1 MVMNRFFTYLVV
13 IFFLFSCQKKDQF
26 VKNVDSSDLK
36 PDYGDMLIEGSIGDA
51 SNLIPFLASDSAS
64 HQVADL
70 VYNGLVKYDGN
81 LNIVG
86 DLAESY
92 EISDSGKKIVFRLRK
107 GVKWHDGK
115 EFTAEDCEFTYKLI
129 TNPETPTPYSGD
141 FMLVKRAYAKDKYTF
156 VVEYSEPFSPALA
169 SWGVSIVPK
178 HLLEGKDVTKSELQR
193 KPVGTGPFVFESWKQ
208 GENIELKAN
217 ENYFEGRPFLNGV
230 VFRVIPDMATM
241 FLELKSQNVDFSAL
255 TPVQYERQLSDSFNK
270 SFNKYKYLAFAY
282 TYFGFNLKKELF
294 KDIRVRTAVAYAIN
308 KKEIIKGVLLGH
320 GVEATGPY
328 KPDMFWYNGN
338 VERFEFNPDRAKKLL
353 AEAGFADRDGDGI
366 LEKDGKPL
374 RFTVLTNQGNEAR
387 IKTAEIIQRRLKE
400 VGIDMKILV
409 LEWATFIKEFV
420 NKRRFDALILGWTIP
435 QDPDLYDIWHSS
447 RMDAR
452 GLNHYSY
459 SNPDV
464 DRLLELGRKTVD
476 VKKRKAI
483 YDKIQEILA
492 KDVPCVFLYIPHALP
507 VVHKRFK
514 GISPMPAGIAYNKYR
529 WGVPKI
535 EQKY

>member
-1 MVMNRFFTYLVV
+1 MRRILLYLCLLFF
-13 IFFLFSCQKKDQF
+13 FACQNKEPVSEKKQTE
-26 VKNVDSSDLK
+26 NLK
-36 PDYGDMLIEGSIGDA
+36 PDYGDLLIEGSIGDA

-70 VYNGLVKYDGN
+70 VYNGLVKYDEN
-81 LNIVG
+81 LRLVG
-86 DLAESY
+86 DLA
-92 EISDSGKKIVFRLRK
+92 DSFDVSKDGKRIVFKLKK

-141 FMLVKRAYAKDKYTF
+141 FMMVDKAYAKDKYTF
-156 VVEYSEPFSPALA
+156 VVEYKEPFAPALS

-178 HLLEGKDVTKSELQR
+178 HLLEGKDVTKSPLQR
-193 KPVGTGPFVFESWKQ
+193 KPIGTGPFIFKNWQQ
-208 GENIELKAN
+208 GEKIELTAN
-217 ENYFEGRPFLNGV
+217 DSYFEGRPYLNGV

-241 FLELKSQNVDFSAL
+241 FLELKSENVDLSSL
-255 TPVQYERQLSDSFNK
+255 TPVQYERQANTKKITDK
-270 SFNKYKYLAFAY
+270 FNKYKYLAFAY
-282 TYFGFNLKKELF
+282 TYFGFNLKKDLF
-294 KDIRVRTAVAYAIN
+294 KDIHVRQAIAYAID
-308 KKEIIKGVLLGH
+308 KKEIIKGVLLGL
-320 GVEATGPY
+320 GEEATGPY
-328 KPDMFWYNGN
+328 KPDMEWYNGN
-338 VERFEFNPDRAKKLL
+338 VERFNFNPEYAKKLL
-353 AEAGFADRDGDGI
+353 AEAGYVDKDGDGI

-387 IKTAEIIQRRLKE
+387 IKTAEIIQRRLKN

-420 NKRRFDALILGWTIP
+420 SKRRFDALILGWTIP

-447 RMDAR
+447 KMDAR

-459 SNPDV
+459 SNPEV
-464 DRLLELGRKTVD
+464 DKLLVLGRKTVD
-476 VKKRKAI
+476 KEKRKKI
-483 YDKIQEILA
+483 YFKIQELLA
-492 KDVPCVFLYIPHALP
+492 ADVPCVFLYVPYALP

-514 GISPMPAGIAYNKYR
+514 GVVPMPAGIAYNKYK